1 VCALQEQICER
12 TCTRVGDVSLPG
24 DDCFSLLAFF
34 FSTCLTAVSSG
45 TGTMLMEK
53 SQSASKACTLVRLT
67 FSRVVKLRLIME
79 LIDSEV
85 AVMHPKP

>member
-1 VCALQEQICER
+1 MLDRSLLRHRHNADGEVTICE
-12 TCTRVGDVSLPG
+12 
-24 DDCFSLLAFF
+24 
-34 FSTCLTAVSSG
+34 
-45 TGTMLMEK
+45 
-53 SQSASKACTLVRLT
+53 QSMYFGGAGRLT